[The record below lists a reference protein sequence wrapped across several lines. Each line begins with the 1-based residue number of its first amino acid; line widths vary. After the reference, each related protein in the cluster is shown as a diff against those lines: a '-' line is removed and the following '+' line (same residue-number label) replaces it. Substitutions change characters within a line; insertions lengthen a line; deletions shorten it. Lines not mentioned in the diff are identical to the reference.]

1 MKESLSNVNPV
12 KLLESHLRRF
22 HPTAFITVVAV
33 IISLLLIRSL
43 FQKESAID
51 HYFDVACLLVSLSSF
66 VAVVLCFLY
75 LEAQRQANE
84 AIALLEAKSL
94 EAQEQKNI
102 ALQSSKMSALGE
114 MVAGMAHEINT
125 PLAAIKMFLSEAL
138 YEIENNKTGD
148 TTVVVNFL
156 HKSDATIDRVS
167 KIIKGLRTFSRSGDA
182 DPFQNYSVQEAIEDA
197 MILCGDRFN
206 SEGVELRWE
215 IPAETIP
222 IECRPVEI
230 TQVLLNLMG
239 NALDAVGKLEEKWIE
254 LNVSQT
260 PDFVQMR
267 VTDSGPGIDP
277 LILEKIFQPFFTT
290 KDVGKGTG
298 IGLSVSMGI
307 ARSHN
312 GRLFID
318 PGHVN
323 TSFVI
328 EIPKRQGL
336 QIEDLSLEGII

>member
-1 MKESLSNVNPV
+1 MKP
-12 KLLESHLRRF
+12 
-22 HPTAFITVVAV
+22 HPTAILIIIALIVSALLIQSLFVREALIDYIFDALC
-33 IISLLLIRSL
+33 ILMIICSFISLAL
-43 FQKESAID
+43 
-51 HYFDVACLLVSLSSF
+51 CLLYFEVQGH
-66 VAVVLCFLY
+66 VRKNIAA
-75 LEAQRQANE
+75 LESKTRE
-84 AIALLEAKSL
+84 L
-94 EAQEQKNI
+94 QEQKGL
-102 ALQSSKMSALGE
+102 ALQSAKMSALGE

-125 PLAAIKMFLSEAL
+125 PLAAIKMFLSEAI
-138 YEIENNKTGD
+138 YELDHNKSD
-148 TTVVVNFL
+148 STTVINYL
-156 HKSDATIDRVS
+156 HKSDMTIDRIS
-167 KIIKGLRTFSRSGDA
+167 KIIKGLKTFSRSGEA
-182 DPFQNYSVQEAIEDA
+182 DPFQTYSVQEAIEDA

-206 SEGVELRWE
+206 VDGVDLRWE
-215 IPAETIP
+215 IPAETIT

-239 NALDAVGKLEEKWIE
+239 NALDAVSKLEQKWIE
-254 LNVSQT
+254 LNVSHT

-277 LILEKIFQPFFTT
+277 LLLEKIFQPFFTT

-307 ARSHN
+307 ARGHN

-336 QIEDLSLEGII
+336 RVEDLSLEGVI